1 MITNLKVTNY
11 ALIEHLDIDINNG
24 FAVIT
29 GETGAGK
36 SIILGAL
43 SLLLG
48 HRADTKAVKD
58 GTQKCVVE
66 AHFNIGHLNMKS
78 LFDAEDV
85 EYDAEDTILRREI
98 TAAGKSRAFVND
110 TPVALSTLR
119 LIGERL
125 VDIHSQHQNLLLHD
139 SGFQLSVIDT
149 MAGCRDKVVEYKA
162 AYDAYAAAVRRH
174 ESLKRQTEEDAE
186 RADYMRF
193 QYQELSDANLSDPEE
208 QEELE
213 SLAKQMTCS
222 EDIKSAIYKAVNL
235 IDNDETG
242 AISQLRQAANAME
255 SVADSYPSAAALS
268 ERLYACYV
276 ETKDVAQELGRR
288 LDNIDYDPREL
299 ERVNE
304 RLDLFYS
311 LQRKH
316 HCNSLQQLMDI
327 RDSLEEKL
335 SAIDNSE
342 EKLAEC
348 EAEMAETKAKA
359 LALAKCLTKIRKEA
373 AAKVDKEMV
382 ARLVP
387 LGIPKVQFIT
397 QLTPTDLSPSGADKA
412 VFLFTA
418 NSSSQPHP
426 VAEIASGG
434 EIARVMLSLKALTGS
449 AATLPTIIF
458 DEIDTGVS
466 GKVAEAMAG
475 MMKEMAAG
483 GRQVISITHLPQI
496 ASAGT
501 THYRVVKTDT
511 GSVTHTDMTRLT
523 HEERVTE
530 IAQMISGADIS
541 YAARQQACELLD
553 RWNASSVGNKPS

>member
-11 ALIEHLDIDINNG
+11 ALIERLDIDMDNG

-66 AHFNIGHLNMKS
+66 AHFNIRHLNLKPV
-78 LFDAEDV
+78 FDAEDI
-85 EYDAEDTILRREI
+85 EYDADDTILRREI

-110 TPVALSTLR
+110 TPVALATLR
-119 LIGERL
+119 RVGEHL

-139 SGFQLSVIDT
+139 SDFQLSLIDT
-149 MAGCRDKVVEYKA
+149 MAGCRDKVDEYRT
-162 AYDAYAAAVRRH
+162 AYAAYADAVKRH
-174 ESLKRQTEEDAE
+174 DSLKKQMAEDAE

-193 QYQELSDANLSDPEE
+193 QYQELADANLSDPEE

-213 SLAKQMTCS
+213 SMAKQMTCS
-222 EDIKSAIYKAVNL
+222 EDIKSAIYKAINL
-235 IDNDETG
+235 TDNDDMG
-242 AISQLRQAANAME
+242 AINQLRQAANAME
-255 SVADSYPSAAALS
+255 SVADSYPSARSFS

-276 ETKDVAQELGRR
+276 ETKDVAQELNRS
-288 LDNIDYDPREL
+288 LNAIDYDPREL

-304 RLDLFYS
+304 RLDLFYA

-316 HCNSLQQLMDI
+316 RCNTLRQLMDV
-327 RDSLEEKL
+327 RDSLAEKL
-335 SAIDNSE
+335 SAIDNGE

-348 EAEMAETKAKA
+348 EAEMAETKKRAVA
-359 LALAKCLTKIRKEA
+359 LASCLTKLRKES

-382 ARLVP
+382 ARLMP

-397 QLTPTDLSPSGADKA
+397 KLTPTELSPSGADKA
-412 VFLFTA
+412 VFFFSA
-418 NSSSQPHP
+418 NSSSQPQP

-449 AATLPTIIF
+449 ATSLPTIIF

-466 GKVAEAMAG
+466 GKVAEAMAR
-475 MMKEMAAG
+475 MMKQMAEG

-501 THYRVVKTDT
+501 AHYRVVKTDT

-523 HEERVTE
+523 HDERVKE

-541 YAARQQACELLD
+541 EAAKQQARELLS
-553 RWNASSVGNKPS
+553 RWNTQHDDALS